1 MNCFIEQKNGAKIR
15 GMPDTS
21 PTCPDIPITDQQCH
35 ILQGAPQ
42 MSPPGTATVGAPHP
56 HPAPLG
62 TRGSHACKH
71 LPFFAGGFLCLPEAA
86 RPSSG
91 AVNPQELPAPMA
103 FRSWCLNAPVPSSL
117 SGWVSLILRSV
128 WPPGVPSGMEPQAP
142 AAQGLSSLPP
152 SSISCHPT
160 PLPPHLGVS
169 FWNTSHPDTPSK
181 AFLAHYTCRKLT
193 CSPRKDLSTS

>member
-1 MNCFIEQKNGAKIR
+1 MPPPGSCRPQPPPQATSISCTSIFVALWVRELTSASGWGR
-15 GMPDTS
+15 GVALSSMPDMS
-21 PTCPDIPITDQQCH
+21 PTCPDMPITDQQCH
-35 ILQGAPQ
+35 ILQVAPQ

-71 LPFFAGGFLCLPEAA
+71 LPFFAGGFLCLPEAS

-117 SGWVSLILRSV
+117 SGWVSLILLFCAASWGSQWDGAPGSRCSRSLF
-128 WPPGVPSGMEPQAP
+128 SASQ
-142 AAQGLSSLPP
+142 
-152 SSISCHPT
+152 
-160 PLPPHLGVS
+160 
-169 FWNTSHPDTPSK
+169 
-181 AFLAHYTCRKLT
+181 
-193 CSPRKDLSTS
+193 

>member
-1 MNCFIEQKNGAKIR
+1 MAGGQR
-15 GMPDTS
+15 GPASRAALPASRVALHSRQRQVLHPHPRSSCLRKGTPLASRVAQGVSGPSSSCVWNPRVFADDARGWH
-21 PTCPDIPITDQQCH
+21 PDIPITDQQCH

-103 FRSWCLNAPVPSSL
+103 FRSWSQRRP
-117 SGWVSLILRSV
+117 
-128 WPPGVPSGMEPQAP
+128 
-142 AAQGLSSLPP
+142 
-152 SSISCHPT
+152 
-160 PLPPHLGVS
+160 
-169 FWNTSHPDTPSK
+169 
-181 AFLAHYTCRKLT
+181 
-193 CSPRKDLSTS
+193 